1 MFDSLQELVTASAA
15 SYAVI
20 VGFVWLDAW
29 FPIVPG
35 ESLVITGSVLAAQGD
50 LSIWLVFLAGLVG
63 AIAGDNFTYL
73 LGRKLGERA
82 TGRLFRSEKARR
94 RLAWAEEQLERRRW
108 IILVSR
114 FVPGG
119 RTGVM
124 FGAGTFEMQWRAR
137 FLPYQLAA
145 ALLWTVAIAALGYFF
160 GSAFQDSF
168 WLPLVVS
175 LAIAAAIT
183 GVAQL
188 IARHRSFGPA

>member
-1 MFDSLQELVTASAA
+1 MFDSFQELVTASAV

-20 VGFVWLDAW
+20 ASFVWLDAW

-35 ESLVITGSVLAAQGD
+35 ESLVIAGSVLAAQGD

-73 LGRKLGERA
+73 LGRKLGDRA
-82 TGRLFRSEKARR
+82 SRRLFRGEKARR
-94 RLAWAEEQLERRRW
+94 RLAWAEDQLERRRW
-108 IILVSR
+108 IILASR

-124 FGAGTFEMQWRAR
+124 FGAGAFEMEWRAR

-145 ALLWTVAIAALGYFF
+145 ALLWTAATAALGYFF

-168 WLPLVVS
+168 LLPLVVS
-175 LAIAAAIT
+175 LGIAAAIAAI
-183 GVAQL
+183 AQVL
-188 IARHRSFGPA
+188 TRRRGAASP